1 MRKSKA
7 KYTALRN
14 TLLAI
19 HGSAP
24 ERKIILY
31 GISCVGP
38 TGEKTPIYISK
49 NTKSN
54 VRKRTLNRRIIP

>member
-24 ERKIILY
+24 ERKIVLG
-31 GISCVGP
+31 GISCMGP
-38 TGEKTPIYISK
+38 TGEKAPIYISK
-49 NTKSN
+49 NKKN
-54 VRKRTLNRRIIP
+54 KVRKRTLNRRIIP